1 MRIRAIVWCFLVV
14 FSFVSCGTGEDE
26 WIDLADGVPDEPGS
40 GLERVRARQ
49 LLRVPVPG
57 GGTREVAILGPNGT
71 MEGASLSQWWQPI
84 NWSSG
89 PVVDAATFEAW
100 AGVHMRCL
108 EEEWFRSGA
117 GAGPTTS
124 PLPQSGSDIC
134 RVGATI
140 RTCPTAAA
148 TSTSCGC
155 EEAACEMRINNCKVN
170 LLLEMATGEADVEL
184 TAWSGNAYQRIQVP
198 PQNIET
204 RAALAEAALRQVAH
218 QVQAQAI
225 GSNIYFADAS
235 CTASARVDAGA
246 TSMATGRDLLMS
258 LYAELPELAREAG
271 ELAASTY
278 RSIATS
284 MISNNV
290 SFSRGA
296 REAHEVSLYG
306 ARLLVGGFNATV
318 AQSGALPGAV
328 CQEPQLSNGGEE
340 ALRVLRSI
348 GLPPSDV
355 TSTSISIDDFLY
367 RPTGPSVVRRYLVQ
381 AGRLDEFGTLTRDQF
396 LAELGLTRDDFAEA
410 RRVESEYIRAYRR
423 DMTATVGDLAGE
435 AVGFDTKLY
444 AATSRPPLPMAPG
457 ELGAI
462 ASTGTRIS
470 TSTTPQTTVVDV
482 GAVLSRWYAKVH
494 AAQTNLDHPTIRAA
508 RESLWGQLGVGAT
521 LSIVSPTYT
530 QVVVQ
535 GPEITSSSSPA
546 LIRPFV
552 AGDQLRFAAVVGTPS
567 MRCAT
572 QGAREGVPCT
582 WADDVISLP
591 WLNQSGPQITY
602 RRNGAFPTGA
612 DNWVYLLR
620 LKPGAAPNAPGSYAV
635 AAAWLPTSTTSFTGY
650 AVEVSDLHAQAGELI
665 MPSEAHCAR
674 PRQECG
680 DISFDGRIPLEDELT
695 DDGDAFESSWRRY
708 LTLAR
713 AAANEADALGEAALN
728 SQLDVE
734 ARAEEA
740 AAELES
746 LCGVSIDVSP
756 LTSAIAADPARD
768 PLALLESLAVSNA
781 SLRGLQQCLGVG
793 GTLRYTALG
802 SDELC
807 AWYPGT
813 GTDRSREGELC
824 GLPMG
829 TTTSLACPRRL
840 GPEDA
845 TTCRAPVG
853 TTAVRIRDTG
863 PATIRDGLLG
873 LFNPPPTADP
883 PQAASPSLCKRLRWV
898 SGLAQTSGGGS
909 PNRTVIRDF
918 WRSVAASEERAF
930 FSAESFKNHGA
941 SVRWEARPDTHSALF
956 VGDQAVATTGDVYR
970 VGTTGLCSSTAL
982 PECTNVDFD
991 GDGMADGNDTSS
1003 LFCSRI
1009 NCGSETERAL
1019 RATRHARAAIVAR
1032 WLAQSD
1038 LSGFVLPEVFDTR
1051 VSNRTAVR
1059 AMTNGSSVW
1068 TFSTTSA
1075 NPRRDHYCH
1084 AGLSEGSPVRAFRYS
1099 RNSVVYGNQ
1108 MLFGLEDGV
1117 NPFTRC
1123 DDNQSIAFYQVTS
1136 EKPFGHGGLRNRVV
1150 DAHRLRA
1157 VAVSERLP
1165 TLMEEP
1171 RFAGGFDGAVQTL
1184 ICRERECGDRED
1196 YEFPWVRVVDG
1207 AVDVETQIRRHAAR
1221 FFLDTEGT
1229 ELPEDLLYD
1238 ALDLMCEA
1246 SQVAT
1251 RSREIDIGVVSNRES
1266 LAAAATQLENGAA
1279 LIKRRGS
1286 EIVVHG
1292 LPSQVYD
1299 LARGRTSLSSTDGL
1313 AGSAGAQVIRLKAA
1327 LEEVAI
1333 IPGQIGAELDSMA
1346 RDTRAVDL
1354 ALRRADNDES
1364 IQNADFAKEVSDR
1377 LTACVVEI
1385 TRAATVGVKNATGNA
1400 SAMAALAAVA
1410 VCTNSVLQ
1418 INFSASKLRSQL
1430 DNTQVDRL
1438 QAFLEFERAT
1448 AARAENLE
1456 QLEARL
1462 RTAVLEMQA
1471 SIMELE
1477 VLRNR
1482 ARRLLAQALFLE
1494 GNGAGIVYR
1503 TNTFLRRRLST
1514 ERERYRRAR
1523 RNAIGMTWL
1532 AKTAIEQRFGAPLS
1546 SFENDLT
1553 LVEAPARWESSLC
1566 TAQGMDFDRIL
1577 EGEAAEGETTYDFVE
1592 SYVGEYVRNLELF
1605 VESYRLDFPFQ
1616 NASDTAVVSLRDD
1629 VANVRGLC
1637 LAPVHNLLY
1646 HANELRQGP
1655 TDVPGWT
1662 VEGCPEVLVDGEM
1675 QPVSGCADL
1684 HPAEGY
1690 VFTSGPTL
1698 YREGPPLQGEGA
1710 LGIPQTFRVTF
1721 GLPGCNANSPPGCV
1735 CENCNFTPG
1744 ANIGQTLYLTPGA
1757 YRVSWYGA
1765 EASASLV
1772 RVRMENGADAGV
1784 AFTWQA
1790 QSRPSDDGT
1799 SSLITPWFRYVGSFT
1814 VPVAQEVRVMMI
1826 DNSASPSVARTSFVA
1841 GLMLEALGDPGAPTA
1856 TAGTWASTGATLE
1869 HPQPVCE
1876 DTFGEAFQPTWR
1888 RNCIPYCAD
1897 GFGRD
1902 CTPVRAEESCYWETE
1917 VRISQ
1922 RQLDRGEVLGRS
1934 GFAEGN
1940 FNYRIN
1946 GLGLNF
1952 VGTEL
1957 RDCSRS
1963 AFPSTCYS
1971 GGYIPYSIE
1980 HVGPYTVRNH
1990 MGDAYD
1996 APLFTGNIE
2005 HARGLAAERYLTNP
2019 LSGADRG
2026 LIEPYMQRQFR
2037 GRPLAG
2043 TYRIRVWEV
2052 DGIDFEQLE
2061 DVQLV
2066 LDYGFWTRFR

>member
-1 MRIRAIVWCFLVV
+1 MACEMRVNSCKTNLLLELARGEGDVELTVW
-14 FSFVSCGTGEDE
+14 TGNAFE
-26 WIDLADGVPDEPGS
+26 
-40 GLERVRARQ
+40 
-49 LLRVPVPG
+49 RVPVP
-57 GGTREVAILGPNGT
+57 
-71 MEGASLSQWWQPI
+71 
-84 NWSSG
+84 
-89 PVVDAATFEAW
+89 
-100 AGVHMRCL
+100 
-108 EEEWFRSGA
+108 
-117 GAGPTTS
+117 
-124 PLPQSGSDIC
+124 
-134 RVGATI
+134 
-140 RTCPTAAA
+140 
-148 TSTSCGC
+148 
-155 EEAACEMRINNCKVN
+155 
-170 LLLEMATGEADVEL
+170 
-184 TAWSGNAYQRIQVP
+184 
-198 PQNIET
+198 PQNLET
-204 RAALAEAALRQVAH
+204 RALLAEAALRRVAH
-218 QVQAQAI
+218 QVQVQPIGTNVLFSDSSCGAPAI
-225 GSNIYFADAS
+225 VDGGL
-235 CTASARVDAGA
+235 TAGGLSEDGFSA
-246 TSMATGRDLLMS
+246 LMG
-258 LYAELPELAREAG
+258 LYAELPALAREAG
-271 ELAASTY
+271 ELAAETY
-278 RSIATS
+278 RSIGTS
-284 MISNNV
+284 LISDNV
-290 SFSRGA
+290 SFARGV
-296 REAHEVSLYG
+296 REAHEVALRG
-306 ARLLVGGFNATV
+306 AQLLVGAGPV
-318 AQSGALPGAV
+318 AQSDSLPGSI
-328 CQEPQLSNGGEE
+328 CREPELSSGGEE
-340 ALRVLRSI
+340 ALRVLRAV

-355 TSTSISIDDFLY
+355 TSTTLSIDDLIY
-367 RPTGPSVVRRYLVQ
+367 RPTGPSVMRRYLVQ
-381 AGRLDEFGTLTRDQF
+381 AGRVAEFGTLTRDAFVAQ
-396 LAELGLTRDDFAEA
+396 LGLTREDFAEA
-410 RRVESEYIRAYRR
+410 RRVESELIRGYRR
-423 DMTATVGDLAGE
+423 DMTAVVGRLAGE
-435 AVGFDTKLY
+435 STAFDSQLY
-444 AATSRPPLPMAPG
+444 AATSRPPLPLEPR
-457 ELGAI
+457 ELGSLITAG
-462 ASTGTRIS
+462 ARIPT
-470 TSTTPQTTVVDV
+470 TSSPTTVVDV
-482 GAVLSRWYAKVH
+482 AAVLSRWYTKVH
-494 AAQTNLDHPTIRAA
+494 AAQVSLNHPTIRAA

-521 LSIVSPTYT
+521 LTISSTTTSVIV
-530 QVVVQ
+530 QR
-535 GPEITSSSSPA
+535 PELGSGT
-546 LIRPFV
+546 LIRSFV
-552 AGDQLRFAAVVGTPS
+552 ISDRDEYAAVVGTS
-567 MRCAT
+567 AMRCAT
-572 QGAREGVPCT
+572 RGSRDGVPCT
-582 WADDVISLP
+582 WSSDVPTIPYTSLT
-591 WLNQSGPQITY
+591 SASITY
-602 RRNGAFPTGA
+602 SVAGRPTGS

-620 LKPGAAPNAPGSYAV
+620 RRPGGAIRSPGAYTV
-635 AAAWLPTSTTSFTGY
+635 AAAWLPTSMPFTGY
-650 AVEVSDLHAQAGELI
+650 AIEAPDLRDRAGEFI
-665 MPSEAHCAR
+665 MPSEDSCAR

-728 SQLDVE
+728 AQLDVE

-793 GTLRYTALG
+793 GTLRYTSLG

-829 TTTSLACPRRL
+829 TTTSLACPRRI

-845 TTCRAPVG
+845 TTCRAPSG

-883 PQAASPSLCKRLRWV
+883 PRAPAASLCDRIRHTSRLARGSTSSSPERATIRELWR
-898 SGLAQTSGGGS
+898 GLAVDADRG
-909 PNRTVIRDF
+909 
-918 WRSVAASEERAF
+918 F
-930 FSAESFKNHGA
+930 FSAESFQTHGN
-941 SVRWEARPDTHSALF
+941 SIRWEARPGTHTALM
-956 VGDQAVATTGDVYR
+956 VGDRAVLTTGDVYR
-970 VGTTGLCSSTAL
+970 TATTGVCSST
-982 PECTNVDFD
+982 PPPGC
-991 GDGMADGNDTSS
+991 MINDTS
-1003 LFCSRI
+1003 LFCHTI
-1009 NCGSETERAL
+1009 NCGNEIERAHE
-1019 RATRHARAAIVAR
+1019 ATRQARAAIMAR

-1038 LSGFVLPEVFDTR
+1038 LAGFVLPQMFNDRVRNATALRRVDTT
-1051 VSNRTAVR
+1051 SQ
-1059 AMTNGSSVW
+1059 VW
-1068 TFSTTSA
+1068 TFSTTRGD
-1075 NPRRDHYCH
+1075 PRRDHYCINGTVPDS
-1084 AGLSEGSPVRAFRYS
+1084 AVRSFRYA
-1099 RNSVVYGNQ
+1099 RNFV
-1108 MLFGLEDGV
+1108 LFGHDRTA
-1117 NPFTRC
+1117 NPYFPVIDEANGTTRC
-1123 DDNQSIAFYQVTS
+1123 EEDHSVAFFEVTA
-1136 EKPFGHGGLRNRVV
+1136 EKPFGHDGLRNRVIE
-1150 DAHRLRA
+1150 AHRLRA
-1157 VAVSERLP
+1157 VGFANNLPSLMGSPEFLSFAVNFDAVVDTRVC
-1165 TLMEEP
+1165 
-1171 RFAGGFDGAVQTL
+1171 GGRG
-1184 ICRERECGDRED
+1184 CGDSEEID
-1196 YEFPWVRVVDG
+1196 FPWVQVVDG
-1207 AVDVETQIRRHAAR
+1207 ADLSGEQIERHAAR
-1221 FFLDTEGT
+1221 FFFDIQGSKI
-1229 ELPEDLLYD
+1229 PEDILYD
-1238 ALDLMCEA
+1238 ALELMCEA
-1246 SQVAT
+1246 SQVST
-1251 RSREIDIGVVSNRES
+1251 GSREIEIGVVSNRES
-1266 LAAAATQLENGAA
+1266 LMAAATQLEDGAA
-1279 LIKRRGS
+1279 LIKRRGA
-1286 EIVVHG
+1286 ELVIHN
-1292 LPSQVYD
+1292 LPSPVYD
-1299 LARGRTSLSSTDGL
+1299 LVQGRSSISSTDGL
-1313 AGSAGAQVIRLKAA
+1313 AGSTGAQVTRLKAA
-1327 LEEVAI
+1327 LDEIAL
-1333 IPGQIGAELDSMA
+1333 IPGQIGNELDGLA
-1346 RDTRAVDL
+1346 RDMRGVDL
-1354 ALRRADNDES
+1354 ALRRADN
-1364 IQNADFAKEVSDR
+1364 NADIVNAEFAKEVADR
-1377 LTACVVEI
+1377 VTQCALQLIETSA
-1385 TRAATVGVKNATGNA
+1385 VGVKTLTGNA
-1400 SAMAALAAVA
+1400 QAMAIAAA
-1410 VCTNSVLQ
+1410 AATCANSVVQ
-1418 INFSASKLRSQL
+1418 IGLSARLRRSQI

-1477 VLRNR
+1477 VLRSR

-1684 HPAEGY
+1684 HPAEGF

-1826 DNSASPSVARTSFVA
+1826 DNSTSPSVRRTSFVA
-1841 GLMLEALGDPGAPTA
+1841 GMMLEALGDPGAPTT

-1902 CTPVRAEESCYWETE
+1902 CTPVRAQESCYWETE
-1917 VRISQ
+1917 VRVSQ